1 MGSQELD
8 RALDHVVAYIAS
20 AHLTMTTFIT
30 SLYDDQ
36 HSSERGT
43 FVKALMFRGPMDLE
57 WEDVETPRILDPRD
71 ALVRPLAVARCDL
84 DPAIAIGL
92 YPMKGPF
99 VMGHE
104 MVGEIVGLG
113 ERVAGFKPGDRVI
126 VPFQLSCSACD
137 PCQRGLTNACSE
149 VASGTAFGLGPH
161 GGVDLGGA
169 LAECVRVPWADVM
182 LIALPDNVDPIA
194 AAGIPDNVSD
204 GYRCVAGP
212 LRERPGSDV
221 LVVGGLAPSVG
232 LYAVMS
238 ALALGARSVV
248 YADDDSERLEL
259 ATALGAV
266 AVDAKGGWEDV
277 RLDRK
282 FPVVVD
288 ANVLDHGRNFAFH
301 SVEPCGTVTSVS
313 GGASAMSSLPLQ
325 KMYHKGV
332 RYEIGRVHAVA
343 TTRPVLE
350 LVANGTLDPTRL
362 VSSVVPFSEAA
373 IGMTAP
379 GTKVVFVND
388 LA

>member
-1 MGSQELD
+1 M
-8 RALDHVVAYIAS
+8 
-20 AHLTMTTFIT
+20 
-30 SLYDDQ
+30 
-36 HSSERGT
+36 
-43 FVKALMFRGPMDLE
+43 KALMFRGPMDLG
-57 WEDVETPRILDPRD
+57 WEDVEAPGILDPRD

-104 MVGEIVGLG
+104 MVGEVVGLG
-113 ERVAGFKPGDRVI
+113 DAVAGFSPGDRVI
-126 VPFQLSCSACD
+126 VPFQLSCSACE
-137 PCQRGLTNACSE
+137 PCRRGLTNACSE

-169 LAECVRVPWADVM
+169 LAERVRVPWADVM
-182 LIALPDNVDPIA
+182 LIALPGTLDPIA

-238 ALALGARSVV
+238 AVALGARSVV
-248 YADDDSERLEL
+248 YVDDDAERIGL
-259 ATALGAV
+259 AASLGADV
-266 AVDAKGGWEDV
+266 VDAKGVWADL

-288 ANVLDHGRNFAFH
+288 ANVLDAGRNLAFR

-313 GGASAMSSLPLQ
+313 GGAGAMSSLPLQ
-325 KMYHKGV
+325 KMYNKGV
-332 RYEIGRVHAVA
+332 RYEIGRVHALA
-343 TTRPVLE
+343 TARPVLD
-350 LVANGTLDPTRL
+350 LVANGTLDPARL
-362 VSSVVPFSEAA
+362 VTSVVPFSEAA
-373 IGMTAP
+373 AGMTAP

-388 LA
+388 LT